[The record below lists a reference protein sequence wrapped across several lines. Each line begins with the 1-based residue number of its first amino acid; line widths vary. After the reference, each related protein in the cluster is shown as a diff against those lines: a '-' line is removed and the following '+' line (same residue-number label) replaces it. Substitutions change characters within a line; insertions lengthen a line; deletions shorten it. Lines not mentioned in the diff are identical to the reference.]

1 MTTGIS
7 RQPELPRSEV
17 LFFDGFDELDSVG
30 PWEVLSA
37 AGFDLRAVGFPADV
51 RTVCGANGIRVHVD
65 GPIGEAP
72 GMLIVPGGGWI
83 LGSDVGVRP
92 LVTAGVL
99 PALIARL
106 HGAGTILASVCTGA
120 MLLAEAG
127 LLRNRPS
134 VTNRLALDDLRSTGA
149 DVRADARVVDDGDVL
164 TCGGPLAG
172 IDLGIRIVERCLGP
186 DAARAATERLEH
198 ERRGPLV
205 VTGGEGALSRT

>member
-1 MTTGIS
+1 MTTGSS
-7 RQPELPRSEV
+7 RQPGPPRTEV

-37 AGFDLRAVGFPADV
+37 AGFDVRAVGFPADV
-51 RTVCGANGIRVHVD
+51 RTVSGAYGLRVGVD

-72 GMLIVPGGGWI
+72 GMLIVPGGGWVV
-83 LGSDVGVRP
+83 GGDVGVRP
-92 LVTAGVL
+92 LATAGVL

-106 HGAGTILASVCTGA
+106 HGAGTIMASVCTGA

-127 LLRNRPS
+127 LLRNRPAA
-134 VTNRLALDDLRSTGA
+134 TNRLAVDDLRATGA

-172 IDLGIRIVERCLGP
+172 VDLGIRIVERFLGP
-186 DAARAATERLEH
+186 DAARAATDRLEH

-205 VTGGEGALSRT
+205 VTGGDGVLSGT